1 MDYKPKLFEL
11 PPDGTWSGAHDYPPY
26 VFNDDIAI
34 AVDVALATNR
44 PLLIAGPPGSG
55 KSMLAPAMAGLLGWR
70 YLRHTLTSRSRLEE
84 LTGEADHLR
93 RLHDA
98 QAARPGET
106 FPPDWYYRK
115 PGLLWWAFSPETA
128 ARRGATSAEIQRLS
142 APFVEPDRPRGFN
155 DQVAN
160 TVILLDEI
168 DKAEPDLPNDLLEPL
183 DRMSFQVPNGPR
195 VDAATELRLL
205 VVITT
210 NGERELPPAFLRRC
224 ISLVL
229 GDPDENRLKNIAA
242 HHYPKR
248 DYPKLDRSLFGAV
261 AARVIEQ
268 QKSAKDS
275 GQRPP
280 STSEYLD
287 ALRACDR
294 LGIDPE
300 HPLWERIS
308 LATLAKDSGIE
319 SEMGGI

>member
-1 MDYKPKLFEL
+1 MDYKPKLFDL
-11 PPDGTWSGAHDYPPY
+11 PSDGTWPGGEGYPPY
-26 VFNDDIAI
+26 VFNDDIAV
-34 AVDVALATNR
+34 AVDVALATDR

-98 QAARPGET
+98 QAARPGASL
-106 FPPDWYYRK
+106 PPDWYYRK
-115 PGLLWWAFSPETA
+115 PGLLWWAFNPETA
-128 ARRGATSAEIQRLS
+128 ARRGATAVDIQALPV
-142 APFVEPDRPRGFN
+142 PFPEPDRPPGFN
-155 DQVAN
+155 VEAAN
-160 TVILLDEI
+160 AVILLDEI

-183 DRMSFQVPNGPR
+183 DRMGFQVPNGPR
-195 VDAATELRLL
+195 VDAEPDMRLL

-224 ISLVL
+224 VSLVL
-229 GDPDENRLKNIAA
+229 GDPDEGRLKDIAA
-242 HHYPKR
+242 HHYPK
-248 DYPKLDRSLFGAV
+248 LDRKLFGAV
-261 AARVIEQ
+261 AAKVIEH
-268 QKSAKDS
+268 QKAAKDS

-294 LGIDPE
+294 LGIDPD

-308 LATLAKDSGIE
+308 LTTLSKDSGADTG
-319 SEMGGI
+319 SGGI